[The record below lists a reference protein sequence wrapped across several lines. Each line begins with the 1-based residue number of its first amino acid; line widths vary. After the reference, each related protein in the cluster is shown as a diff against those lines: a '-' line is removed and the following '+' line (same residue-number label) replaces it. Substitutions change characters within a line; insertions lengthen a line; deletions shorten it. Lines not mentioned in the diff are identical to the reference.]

1 MEAQKVQTET
11 NQTAAGAAAT
21 SPKASSCRKMKRDDA
36 TFIEDVKDHIDEFL
50 HASMAEH
57 KDCFQKTMQ
66 QMFGMMKKAAERNSE
81 QQEVES
87 VLPLQTTVS
96 N

>member
-11 NQTAAGAAAT
+11 NQTAAAAT
-21 SPKASSCRKMKRDDA
+21 SAEVSSCRKMKRDDA
-36 TFIEDVKDHIDEFL
+36 SLLEDVKEHIDEFI

-57 KDCFQKTMQ
+57 KDCFKKTLQK
-66 QMFGMMKKAAERNSE
+66 MFRMTAKVAERNSE

>member
-11 NQTAAGAAAT
+11 NQTAAAAAAA
-21 SPKASSCRKMKRDDA
+21 SAEVSSCRKMKRDDA
-36 TFIEDVKDHIDEFL
+36 SLLEDVKDHIDEFI

-57 KDCFQKTMQ
+57 KDCFKKTLQK
-66 QMFGMMKKAAERNSE
+66 MFRMTAKVAERNSE